1 MGDVALAVP
10 VVQAALEQNK
20 DIKVTILIRKA
31 FIPLFKGLDV
41 EFIVPDLYGKHKG
54 FYGLF
59 LLHKELKSIQKWDSI
74 LDFHDALRS
83 KILRTFFKLSGTPV
97 FHIDKGRKEKKVLT
111 SKKKK
116 GLVQLKHTTERYA
129 DVLRSAGIEADLSK
143 VNPIK
148 KGFSLPDQLLDDL
161 DSKMSS
167 WIGIAPFAQHVQK
180 MYPIEKMHEVINHL
194 VAKGYQ
200 VFIFGGGE
208 IEKEKADDLCKE
220 QKNVTNLI
228 GKYSLEVELG
238 LLSQMDLVLS
248 MDSANMHMASL
259 TGTKVV
265 SIWGATHPL
274 AGFTPFGQDNDDQM
288 IQISTKELPCRPCSV
303 FGNKPCY
310 RSDFACMNWIEPNIV
325 VEKIE
330 FFLEN

>member
-1 MGDVALAVP
+1 M
-10 VVQAALEQNK
+10 
-20 DIKVTILIRKA
+20 
-31 FIPLFKGLDV
+31 
-41 EFIVPDLYGKHKG
+41 
-54 FYGLF
+54 
-59 LLHKELKSIQKWDSI
+59 
-74 LDFHDALRS
+74 
-83 KILRTFFKLSGTPV
+83 
-97 FHIDKGRKEKKVLT
+97 LT